1 MMNEPGITFDEFTD
15 TLTVVFRQDDDAT
28 AIQLNEYVTIHVD
41 IEHQRTCGL
50 TLADYSL
57 LVSETKRGSRCFPL
71 VRLNTQPAPLRNL
84 VLDLL
89 TEEPASQLVSLGVY
103 TPSLV
108 DTMPV
113 ISVKAV
119 FPLAVALEQ
128 NQVAMA

>member
-1 MMNEPGITFDEFTD
+1 MNEPKITFDECTD
-15 TLTVVFRQDDDAT
+15 TLTVVFRHDEA
-28 AIQLNEYVTIHVD
+28 ASVIQLNEYITIHVD
-41 IEHQRTCGL
+41 IERQRTCGL

-71 VRLNTQPAPLRNL
+71 VRLNMQPAPLRNL

-89 TEEPASQLVSLGVY
+89 GQEPASQFVALGLY

-113 ISVKAV
+113 LSVKALFAV
-119 FPLAVALEQ
+119 ESPLEYD
-128 NQVAMA
+128 QVATA